1 MSLDDDVFP
10 LPRREVCDRVRE
22 RRRGEK
28 TGVGKDNPNK
38 HLVDISPSTPK
49 LITVPLRS
57 WHLSVVTR
65 SVRVQRE
72 RTEKARQRRRERVRV
87 SKQEGLCHCLFV
99 CVCVC
104 VCPPGHGVGLGPRT
118 TVVSEQACLCVY
130 VEAGQTRAQGHSD
143 TDRHSLS
150 LTHSDLTGPIQHGL
164 LCWISRG
171 HWLWPGWALFNHLFS
186 LYV

>member
-57 WHLSVVTR
+57 
-65 SVRVQRE
+65 
-72 RTEKARQRRRERVRV
+72 
-87 SKQEGLCHCLFV
+87 
-99 CVCVC
+99 
-104 VCPPGHGVGLGPRT
+104 
-118 TVVSEQACLCVY
+118 
-130 VEAGQTRAQGHSD
+130 
-143 TDRHSLS
+143 
-150 LTHSDLTGPIQHGL
+150 
-164 LCWISRG
+164 
-171 HWLWPGWALFNHLFS
+171 
-186 LYV
+186 